1 MGNMEHGEQEW
12 EGSALLSRRT
22 FSKDLPLQCK
32 GMDSIPEK
40 KCLLALLTYVILKGT
55 GITEAHMSRL
65 HVSPPFSE
73 MR

>member
-12 EGSALLSRRT
+12 EGSALLSHRT

-40 KCLLALLTYVILKGT
+40 KCLLALLTYVILIGT
-55 GITEAHMSRL
+55 GITEAHVRRL
-65 HVSPPFSE
+65 HVSHHFL
-73 MR
+73 R